1 MYMVSMC
8 CEVCK
13 AEKLKSNVLNKIIL
27 NEHCKNISEYLGCD
41 DCIKMNAILSDP
53 IYKTLDPE
61 QQQIYKVIKLLPF
74 PVDID
79 ELNEELNNYTYNFKT
94 VLPETDEEREELEI
108 EQILKYLSEKG

>member
-1 MYMVSMC
+1 MC
-8 CEVCK
+8 CEDCK
-13 AEKLKSNVLNKIIL
+13 TEKLKSNVFNKILL
-27 NEHCKNISEYLGCD
+27 NENCLNISEYLGCD
-41 DCIKMNAILSDP
+41 DSIRMNAILNDP

-61 QQQIYKVIKLLPF
+61 QQHIYKVIKLLPF